1 MARATWASRSMDS
14 LLKLNTSKAFDKKT
28 SVLQYVITL
37 LFRNDLDALLLTE
50 DLKSVVEVNTHTC
63 IHSKHHIHT
72 DMHCGNR
79 FDLSVILGLSFH
91 SGFHQHGEEPSER

>member
-1 MARATWASRSMDS
+1 MYVWINVTYTHAHLVLAMNQISFLMLVGWLSDQYIESNMGFTMDS

-50 DLKSVVEVNTHTC
+50 DLKSVVEVNTHTY
-63 IHSKHHIHT
+63 IHT
-72 DMHCGNR
+72 
-79 FDLSVILGLSFH
+79 
-91 SGFHQHGEEPSER
+91 